1 MFPTIEELQ
10 NIVATT
16 GLDTELAIGYWRDQ
30 QAFNQIGLAMRR
42 QQSITYDGLSDA
54 GKRFADELRG
64 SVARVQSSA
73 WS

>member
-30 QAFNQIGLAMRR
+30 QAFSQISTAMSR
-42 QQSITYDGLSDA
+42 QQSITYSGLSDA
-54 GKRFADELRG
+54 GKRFADDLRG
-64 SVARVQSSA
+64 SVARVQASA
-73 WS
+73 WK

>member
-30 QAFNQIGLAMRR
+30 QAFNQIGVAMRR
-42 QQSITYDGLSDA
+42 QQSITYDGLSDQ
-54 GKRFADELRG
+54 GKRFADDLRG
-64 SVARVQSSA
+64 SIANAQARA
-73 WS
+73 WN